1 MPPGSRPSDQ
11 CSEPGSRGG
20 VGTAS
25 ACSLS
30 VHGWGREGPGRRD
43 TARRVWRQP
52 PRPPAGTPADSRERW
67 PLRHCRRGPWSRWQ
81 RRLQPRPA
89 FRAGGAAAAA
99 ASGGGAP
106 TPFRWALSHLGRPRA
121 RSSWWP
127 LGAWPGLC
135 WKPER
140 APRRGCQGGDRWAAL
155 VLPPPPPSSAPHK
168 GPHSRLILGGE
179 AEVPTLGH
187 DLQRS
192 AQCTPPLSPPD
203 LCWPWGQHTT
213 PRLGPSK
220 ELSLRSCSGHGEFT
234 DRQRPVLW
242 PSGDWKLDS
251 WPLAA
256 TSSWKTSWRWLLS
269 LDLRKL

>member
-20 VGTAS
+20 VGTSS

-30 VHGWGREGPGRRD
+30 LHGRGREGPGRRD

-106 TPFRWALSHLGRPRA
+106 TPFRRALSHLGRPRA

-140 APRRGCQGGDRWAAL
+140 ASRRGCQGGDRWAAL

-213 PRLGPSK
+213 PQAWALEGAQPS
-220 ELSLRSCSGHGEFT
+220 EL
-234 DRQRPVLW
+234 LW
-242 PSGDWKLDS
+242 S
-251 WPLAA
+251 
-256 TSSWKTSWRWLLS
+256 R
-269 LDLRKL
+269 RVHR

>member
-30 VHGWGREGPGRRD
+30 LHGRGREGPGRRD

-106 TPFRWALSHLGRPRA
+106 TPFRRALSHLGRPEPGLRGGPWVPGQDSAGNRRGRPGEVAREGTEGQLWSCPPHRPVLLPTRA
-121 RSSWWP
+121 PTPGSSWE
-127 LGAWPGLC
+127 G
-135 WKPER
+135 
-140 APRRGCQGGDRWAAL
+140 RRKS
-155 VLPPPPPSSAPHK
+155 PPWVM
-168 GPHSRLILGGE
+168 IC
-179 AEVPTLGH
+179 
-187 DLQRS
+187 S
-192 AQCTPPLSPPD
+192 AQPSAHHPLSPPD
-203 LCWPWGQHTT
+203 LCWPWGQNTT
-213 PRLGPSK
+213 PQAWALEGAQPS
-220 ELSLRSCSGHGEFT
+220 EL
-234 DRQRPVLW
+234 LW
-242 PSGDWKLDS
+242 S
-251 WPLAA
+251 
-256 TSSWKTSWRWLLS
+256 R
-269 LDLRKL
+269 RVHR